1 MNDALLTIHHRVE
14 SASSAT
20 IVLRGEL
27 DLAGEPALT
36 SEVAAVLDR
45 LAPGAVCTVQLDEVT
60 FVDSTGLGCLLRC
73 ASTAS
78 SAGVTWRC
86 IRPSAPVLRLFELTN
101 TGHLMGL
108 VDTTVDAAA

>member
-1 MNDALLTIHHRVE
+1 MNDALLTLRHRFE

-36 SEVAAVLDR
+36 SEVRSVLDR
-45 LAPGAVCTVQLDEVT
+45 LAPGGVCTVQLDEVT

-73 ASTAS
+73 ASAAS

-86 IRPSAPVLRLFELTN
+86 VRPSAPVLRLFELTH
-101 TGHLMGL
+101 TGHLLGL
-108 VDTTVDAAA
+108 ADTTVDVAA